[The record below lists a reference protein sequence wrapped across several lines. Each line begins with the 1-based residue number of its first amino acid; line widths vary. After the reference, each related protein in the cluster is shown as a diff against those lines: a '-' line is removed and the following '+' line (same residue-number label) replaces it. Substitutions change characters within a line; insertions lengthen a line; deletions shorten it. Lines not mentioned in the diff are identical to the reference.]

1 MTSTMA
7 GFSWAPLVARIA
19 SVLEKHGDTS
29 TPASIRLAFVCGSIA
44 TGLLSSQPVSN
55 DHRTFARAMGD
66 LSLDREL
73 DRKCA
78 SALQAILRGDG
89 IAFRMVDE
97 LDGGL

>member
-1 MTSTMA
+1 
-7 GFSWAPLVARIA
+7 
-19 SVLEKHGDTS
+19 
-29 TPASIRLAFVCGSIA
+29 
-44 TGLLSSQPVSN
+44 
-55 DHRTFARAMGD
+55 MGD